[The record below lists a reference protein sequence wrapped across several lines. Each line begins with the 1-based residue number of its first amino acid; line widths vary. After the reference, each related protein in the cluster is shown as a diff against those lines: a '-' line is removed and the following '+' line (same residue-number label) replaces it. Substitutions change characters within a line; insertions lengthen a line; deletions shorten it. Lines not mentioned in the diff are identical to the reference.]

1 MLENENC
8 ICTNSNSDMLEACGN
23 CVINTEGVPHIR
35 VVRAYNAVKCA
46 SALPLRMDVKLLTAC
61 SAFLK
66 DGENSG
72 NNVVDIN
79 LVSLDAGFSAVDLV
93 QPSGALPVLP
103 DHPAALAL
111 KGLAIL
117 CPLFP
122 AVSALLL

>member
-8 ICTNSNSDMLEACGN
+8 ICTDSNSEMLEACGN

-46 SALPLRMDVKLLTAC
+46 SDALLLRVCKLLTAYP
-61 SAFLK
+61 AYLK
-66 DGENSG
+66 DCENSG

-79 LVSLDAGFSAVDLV
+79 LVSLDAGFSVNSV

-103 DHPAALAL
+103 DHPVALAL

>member
-1 MLENENC
+1 
-8 ICTNSNSDMLEACGN
+8 MLEACGN

-46 SALPLRMDVKLLTAC
+46 SDALLLRVCKLLTAYP
-61 SAFLK
+61 AYLK
-66 DGENSG
+66 DCENSG

-79 LVSLDAGFSAVDLV
+79 LVSLDAGFSVNSV

-103 DHPAALAL
+103 DHPVAMTL

-117 CPLFP
+117 CTLFP

>member
-8 ICTNSNSDMLEACGN
+8 ICTNSNSEMLEACGN
-23 CVINTEGVPHIR
+23 CVISTEGVPHIR

-46 SALPLRMDVKLLTAC
+46 SDALLLRVCKLLTAYP
-61 SAFLK
+61 AYLK
-66 DGENSG
+66 DCENSG

-79 LVSLDAGFSAVDLV
+79 LVSLDAGFSVNSV

-103 DHPAALAL
+103 DHPVALAL